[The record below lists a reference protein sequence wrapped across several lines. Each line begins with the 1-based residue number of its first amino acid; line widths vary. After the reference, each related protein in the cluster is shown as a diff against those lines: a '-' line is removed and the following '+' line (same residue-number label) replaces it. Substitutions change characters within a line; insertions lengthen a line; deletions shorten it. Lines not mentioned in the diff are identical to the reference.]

1 MRHDIR
7 QLTEALKDKI
17 KINSFIEIGSR
28 DGHDT
33 NYISYY
39 WKLDPNKCYIIEA
52 HPGCYNNI
60 ISTYPQYQTINVA
73 ASDSTGVVKFNAGVI
88 GEEENVGISS
98 LLDRTLSPFISEKVE
113 VDAWRMDEMMLHLN
127 IDEFDLAKIDVEGF
141 ALQVLKGF
149 GDKLNNFKAL
159 QIELEVKQVWSEQSF
174 YQDVVD
180 YLNKF
185 NFIILDEIDLDGI
198 QKDVL
203 FINKKYINGA
213 L

>member
-7 QLTEALKDKI
+7 QLTNTLKDKI
-17 KINSFIEIGSR
+17 AVNTFVEIGSR

-33 NYISYY
+33 NYIAHY

-60 ISTYPQYQTINVA
+60 ISTYPQYQTLNVA
-73 ASDSTGVVKFNAGVI
+73 ASDETGVVEFNAGVF
-88 GEEENVGISS
+88 GKEENVGISS
-98 LLDRTLSPFISEKVE
+98 LLDRTISPFISEKVE
-113 VDAWRMDEMMLHLN
+113 IDAWKMVDVMLHLN
-127 IDEFDLAKIDVEGF
+127 VDGFDLMKIDVEGF

-149 GDKLNNFKAL
+149 EDKLNNTKAI
-159 QIELEVKQVWSEQSF
+159 QVELEIKQVWEGQSY

-180 YLNKF
+180 YLGNYGF
-185 NFIILDEIDLDGI
+185 TILDEVILDEY

-203 FINKKYINGA
+203 FIKSN

>member
-7 QLTEALKDKI
+7 QLTNTLKDKI
-17 KINSFIEIGSR
+17 AVNTFAEIGSR

-33 NYISYY
+33 NYIAHY

-60 ISTYPQYQTINVA
+60 ISTYPQYQTLNVA
-73 ASDSTGVVKFNAGVI
+73 ASDETGVVEFNAGVF
-88 GEEENVGISS
+88 GKEENVGISS
-98 LLDRTLSPFISEKVE
+98 LLDRTISPFISEKVE
-113 VDAWRMDEMMLHLN
+113 IDAWKMVDVMLHLN
-127 IDEFDLAKIDVEGF
+127 VDGFDLMKIDVEGF

-149 GDKLNNFKAL
+149 EDKLNNTKAI
-159 QIELEVKQVWSEQSF
+159 QVELEIKQVWEGQSY

-180 YLNKF
+180 YLDGFGFK
-185 NFIILDEIDLDGI
+185 ILDEVILDEY

-203 FINKKYINGA
+203 FIKNNI
-213 L
+213 

>member
-7 QLTEALKDKI
+7 QLTETLKDKI
-17 KINSFIEIGSR
+17 KINNFIEIGSR

-33 NYISYY
+33 HYISKY
-39 WKLDPNKCYIIEA
+39 WNLEPNKCYIVEA
-52 HPGCYNNI
+52 HPDCYNNI
-60 ISTYPQYQTINVA
+60 IITYPQYQTLNIA
-73 ASDSTGVVKFNAGVI
+73 ASDTTGIVEFNAGI
-88 GEEENVGISS
+88 FGQEENIGVSS
-98 LLDRTLSPFISEKVE
+98 LLDRTFSPFTSKKIE

-127 IDEFDLAKIDVEGF
+127 VDKFDLAKIDVEGF

-159 QIELEVKQVWSEQSF
+159 QIELEIKQVWSNQS
-174 YQDVVD
+174 YYNDVVD

-185 NFIILDEIDLDGI
+185 SFIILDEIDLDGV

-203 FINKKYINGA
+203 FINKNI
-213 L
+213 

>member
-1 MRHDIR
+1 
-7 QLTEALKDKI
+7 
-17 KINSFIEIGSR
+17 
-28 DGHDT
+28 
-33 NYISYY
+33 
-39 WKLDPNKCYIIEA
+39 
-52 HPGCYNNI
+52 
-60 ISTYPQYQTINVA
+60 
-73 ASDSTGVVKFNAGVI
+73 
-88 GEEENVGISS
+88 
-98 LLDRTLSPFISEKVE
+98 
-113 VDAWRMDEMMLHLN
+113 MDEMMLHLN

>member
-7 QLTEALKDKI
+7 QLTEVLNNKI
-17 KINSFIEIGSR
+17 EVNNFIEIGSR

-33 NYISYY
+33 YFVSHY
-39 WKLDPNKCYIIEA
+39 WKLDPTKCFIIEA
-52 HPGCYNNI
+52 HPVCYNNI
-60 ISTYPQYQTINVA
+60 VTTYPQYQTINIA
-73 ASDSTGVVKFNAGVI
+73 ASDNTGVVEFNAGVF
-88 GEEENVGISS
+88 GKEENVGISS
-98 LLDRTLSPFISEKVE
+98 LLDRTLSPIISEKVE
-113 VDAWRMDEMMLHLN
+113 VDAWRMDQMMLHLGV
-127 IDEFDLAKIDVEGF
+127 DSFDLAKIDVEGF

-149 GDKLNNFKAL
+149 GDKLNSFKAL
-159 QIELEVKQVWSEQSF
+159 QIELEVKQVWEGQSF

-185 NFIILDEIDLDGI
+185 DFKILDEIELDEY

-203 FINKKYINGA
+203 FIKNN

>member
-1 MRHDIR
+1 MPKK
-7 QLTEALKDKI
+7 LLFCI
-17 KINSFIEIGSR
+17 KILLL
-28 DGHDT
+28 
-33 NYISYY
+33 
-39 WKLDPNKCYIIEA
+39 KLPDSNFA
-52 HPGCYNNI
+52 WAN
-60 ISTYPQYQTINVA
+60 TICGNF
-73 ASDSTGVVKFNAGVI
+73 KFNSNI
-88 GEEENVGISS
+88 GLGNNLMQEANKVFGTISGG
-98 LLDRTLSPFISEKVE
+98 
-113 VDAWRMDEMMLHLN
+113 
-127 IDEFDLAKIDVEGF
+127 EFDLAKIDVEGF